1 LTGPWNY
8 IVLADPDNSQ
18 YIAVLPS
25 VAKTSLLVNA
35 SAGCSMLGSTCPQPD
50 DLTWHSYDAWTKA
63 DGKDSESYLMPPSD
77 WDEEYTALLNLT
89 GAGGFFA
96 DQIVLQS
103 DGNYDHPATLEY
115 QGMAISKDW
124 TVNLGA
130 KQYTRSFGLV
140 SLLRAPLTNSY
151 TIADSSSSLSMA
163 RATTSH
169 TGITRTKQ

>member
-1 LTGPWNY
+1 
-8 IVLADPDNSQ
+8 
-18 YIAVLPS
+18 
-25 VAKTSLLVNA
+25 
-35 SAGCSMLGSTCPQPD
+35 MLGSTCPKPD
-50 DLTWHSYDAWTKA
+50 DLTWHSYDAWVKA

-103 DGNYDHPATLEY
+103 NGNYDHPAKLDY

-140 SLLRAPLTNSY
+140 SLVESTLINSF
-151 TIADSSSSLSMA
+151 TIADSFSSLSMA
-163 RATTSH
+163 RATISH
-169 TGITRTKQ
+169 TVTTRTKQ